1 MNIENPALYN
11 LFSSF
16 GVFSTAE
23 IELIISQF
31 EPKTY
36 YKGKVILDFGEL
48 NDKLYFIELGI
59 LREFSM
65 KDQYQYQDQDQDQTI
80 THWLMAEN
88 DFQYVADSFI
98 EEKPSTVAID
108 VLEKAKLW
116 VISKEKLDKLY
127 LEFPQLN
134 FIGRVL
140 LEQNTIKYE
149 AFITALRQKKEA
161 RLEWFYKYH
170 NGLINRVSLKYIATY
185 LNMTPQAL
193 SRVRTKM
200 AKAERK
206 K

>member
-1 MNIENPALYN
+1 MKNKNPVLYN
-11 LFSSF
+11 LFTSF
-16 GVFSTAE
+16 GVFSSTE
-23 IELIISQF
+23 VEQIISQF

-36 YKGKVILDFGEL
+36 QKGAVVLDIGEM
-48 NDKLYFIELGI
+48 NDKLYFIESGI

-65 KDQYQYQDQDQDQTI
+65 KGQDESI
-80 THWLMAEN
+80 THWLMTEN
-88 DFQYVADSFI
+88 DFQYVADSFL

-116 VISKEKLDKLY
+116 VISKEKIDKLY
-127 LEFPQLN
+127 LECPQLN
-134 FIGRVL
+134 FIGRIL

-170 NGLINRVSLKYIATY
+170 EGLINRVPLKYIATY

>member
-1 MNIENPALYN
+1 MKNKNPVLYN

-16 GVFSTAE
+16 GVFSSAE
-23 IELIISQF
+23 IEHILSQF
-31 EPKTY
+31 ESKIY
-36 YKGKVILDFGEL
+36 QKGAVVLDFGEI
-48 NDKLYFIELGI
+48 NDKLYFIESGI

-65 KDQYQYQDQDQDQTI
+65 KDQDHDHDQTI

-88 DFQYVADSFI
+88 DFQYVVDSFL
-98 EEKPSTVAID
+98 EKKTSTVAID

-127 LEFPQLN
+127 LECPQLN
-134 FIGRVL
+134 FIGRKL
-140 LEQNTIKYE
+140 LEQNTVKYE

-170 NGLINRVSLKYIATY
+170 NGMINRVPLKYIATY

-206 K
+206 E

>member
-23 IELIISQF
+23 IEQIVSQF
-31 EPKTY
+31 ETKTY
-36 YKGKVILDFGEL
+36 HKGAVILDFGEL
-48 NDKLYFIELGI
+48 NDKLYFIESGI

-65 KDQYQYQDQDQDQTI
+65 KDQDQIQDQIQDQTI

-149 AFITALRQKKEA
+149 AFITALSQKKEA

-170 NGLINRVSLKYIATY
+170 SGLINRVSLKYIATY

-193 SRVRTKM
+193 GRVRTKM

>member
-1 MNIENPALYN
+1 MKNKNPVLYN

-16 GVFSTAE
+16 GVFSSAE
-23 IELIISQF
+23 IEHILSQF
-31 EPKTY
+31 ESKI
-36 YKGKVILDFGEL
+36 YKKGAVILDIGEI
-48 NDKLYFIELGI
+48 NDKLYFIESGI
-59 LREFSM
+59 LREFSV
-65 KDQYQYQDQDQDQTI
+65 KDQDQDQTI

-88 DFQYVADSFI
+88 DFQYVADSFL

-116 VISKEKLDKLY
+116 VISKEKIDKLY
-127 LEFPQLN
+127 LECPQLN

-149 AFITALRQKKEA
+149 AFITALRQKKEE

-170 NGLINRVSLKYIATY
+170 KGLINRVPLRYIATY

>member
-1 MNIENPALYN
+1 MKNKNPVLYN

-16 GVFSTAE
+16 GVFSSAE
-23 IELIISQF
+23 IEHITSQF

-36 YKGKVILDFGEL
+36 QKGTVVLDFGEI
-48 NDKLYFIELGI
+48 NDKLYFIESGI

-65 KDQYQYQDQDQDQTI
+65 KDQDQDQTI

-98 EEKPSTVAID
+98 EEKPSSVAID

-116 VISKEKLDKLY
+116 AISKEKLDKLY
-127 LEFPQLN
+127 LECPQLN
-134 FIGRVL
+134 FIGRIL

-161 RLEWFYKYH
+161 RLVWFYKYH
-170 NGLINRVSLKYIATY
+170 KGLINRVALKHIATY

>member
-1 MNIENPALYN
+1 MAYFLLPKLSKLPHN
-11 LFSSF
+11 LNLKP
-16 GVFSTAE
+16 
-23 IELIISQF
+23 I
-31 EPKTY
+31 K
-36 YKGKVILDFGEL
+36 KGAVVLDIGEM
-48 NDKLYFIELGI
+48 NDKLYFIESGI

-65 KDQYQYQDQDQDQTI
+65 KGQDESI
-80 THWLMAEN
+80 THWLMTEN
-88 DFQYVADSFI
+88 AFQYVADSFL

-116 VISKEKLDKLY
+116 VISKEKIDKLY
-127 LEFPQLN
+127 LECPQLN
-134 FIGRVL
+134 FIGRIL

-170 NGLINRVSLKYIATY
+170 EGLINRVPLKYIATY

>member
-1 MNIENPALYN
+1 MKNKNPVLYN
-11 LFSSF
+11 LFTSF
-16 GVFSTAE
+16 GIFSSTE
-23 IELIISQF
+23 VEQIISQF

-36 YKGKVILDFGEL
+36 QKGAVVLDIGEM
-48 NDKLYFIELGI
+48 NDKLYFIESGI

-65 KDQYQYQDQDQDQTI
+65 KGQDESI
-80 THWLMAEN
+80 THWLMTEN
-88 DFQYVADSFI
+88 DFQYVADSFL

-116 VISKEKLDKLY
+116 VISKEKIDKLY
-127 LEFPQLN
+127 LECPQLN
-134 FIGRVL
+134 FIGRIL

-170 NGLINRVSLKYIATY
+170 EGLINRVPLKYIATY

>member
-1 MNIENPALYN
+1 
-11 LFSSF
+11 
-16 GVFSTAE
+16 
-23 IELIISQF
+23 
-31 EPKTY
+31 
-36 YKGKVILDFGEL
+36 
-48 NDKLYFIELGI
+48 
-59 LREFSM
+59 
-65 KDQYQYQDQDQDQTI
+65 
-80 THWLMAEN
+80 
-88 DFQYVADSFI
+88 
-98 EEKPSTVAID
+98 

-134 FIGRVL
+134 FFGRVL

-149 AFITALRQKKEA
+149 AFITALSQKKEA

-170 NGLINRVSLKYIATY
+170 SGLINRVSLKYIATY

-193 SRVRTKM
+193 GRVRTKM

>member
-1 MNIENPALYN
+1 MKNKNPVLYN

-16 GVFSTAE
+16 GVFSSAE
-23 IELIISQF
+23 IEHIISQF
-31 EPKTY
+31 EPKIY
-36 YKGKVILDFGEL
+36 LKGAVVLDFGEM
-48 NDKLYFIELGI
+48 NDKLYFIESGI
-59 LREFSM
+59 LREYSM
-65 KDQYQYQDQDQDQTI
+65 KDQDQTI

-88 DFQYVADSFI
+88 DFQYVADSFL
-98 EEKPSTVAID
+98 EEKPSTVAIG

-116 VISKEKLDKLY
+116 VISKEKLNKLY
-127 LEFPQLN
+127 LECPQLN
-134 FIGRVL
+134 FTGRIL

-149 AFITALRQKKEA
+149 AFITALRQKKEV

-170 NGLINRVSLKYIATY
+170 KGLINRVPLKHIATY

-193 SRVRTKM
+193 SRIRTKM